1 MLRQFFTHKFVDT
14 HKEDSIIVVVAD
26 KMLAHDDNFLETIVN
41 ATEGICLL
49 IHLFRGWQTEC

>member
-1 MLRQFFTHKFVDT
+1 MLRQFFTHKFIDT

-26 KMLAHDDNFLETIVN
+26 KMLAHDDNLLKTIVN
-41 ATEGICLL
+41 AAEGISLL